1 MKRIAATMLVCVC
14 AVLWT
19 GTGYGWSWRTHTF
32 IAKQAGMENPRL
44 ANIPDASRFD
54 DIYLLIRFH
63 YHNAAPGT
71 VVTSDYIDKYDAR
84 ETAMV
89 PKDDK
94 GKAKPVKIM
103 LPHEAGVVYWKIIDC
118 YRKLKKTTYR
128 SEYDYALMSI
138 AHFIGDVSQPLH
150 NYPRDREIAADGKFY
165 QEEGAWGRKL
175 HKPFDNRFDQILLH
189 KQSLLPSINPKPV
202 KISSE
207 RDLRREVAKLA
218 NGAIQIAGRCYK
230 EQREMTD
237 AEAIEQISGSIGLLK
252 AVLADTK
259 REFPE

>member
-1 MKRIAATMLVCVC
+1 MRKVITLMLLIVS
-14 AVLWT
+14 ALLWT
-19 GTGYGWSWRTHTF
+19 ETGYGWSWRTHTF
-32 IAKQAGMENPRL
+32 IAEQAGMENPRL

-54 DIYLLIRFH
+54 NIYLLIRFH

-71 VVTSDYIDKYDAR
+71 VVTSGYIDKYDVK
-84 ETAMV
+84 ETVAV
-89 PKDDK
+89 PKGDN
-94 GKAKPVKIM
+94 GKPKPVKIM

-118 YRKLKKTTYR
+118 YRKIKNTSYR

-150 NYPRDREIAADGKFY
+150 NYPRDNEIASDGKMY
-165 QEEGAWGRKL
+165 QEEGAWGRRL
-175 HKPFDNRFDQILLH
+175 HKPFDNRFDDILLRR
-189 KQSLLPSINPKPV
+189 KKLLSSIKPKPV
-202 KISSE
+202 TVRSE
-207 RDLRREVAKLA
+207 RDLRYEVAKLA
-218 NGAIQIAGRCYK
+218 NAAIKLADRCYK

-237 AEAIEQISGSIGLLK
+237 AEVIEQISGSIGLLR